1 MRTFAKVLAVTAVA
15 AIAVTGCGRSNTSTG
30 GGGATTPAVG
40 PVSGVS
46 SVPGASEAAG
56 GSGGAGASDASGAA
70 GGSGGSTFPADALI
84 GVALPQKTSE
94 NWVLAE
100 NLFKTDLAAA
110 GFKADVQFANGG
122 VSEQQNQIQAMVTK
136 GAKVIVV
143 GAIDGSQLGSQLKSA
158 KDSGATVIAYDRL
171 LKNTDAVD
179 YYIAYDN
186 FKVGVLQGTALLEGM
201 AKKKPKGPYNIELF
215 AGSPDDANAQV
226 FFDGAMSILKPKID
240 DGTLKVTSG
249 QKGFQQVVTQG
260 WKAENAQKRMD
271 TLLTGNYTSAAL
283 DGVLSPNDTLARAII
298 TSVKAAGKPV
308 PVVTGQDSEVESVKS
323 IMAGEQYSTINK
335 DTRNLVKDTITM
347 LTTLQKGG
355 KPDINDAKS
364 YNNGVKVVPA
374 HLLPPQIV
382 TKANAKEAYAND
394 PTLSPLT
401 K

>member
-1 MRTFAKVLAVTAVA
+1 MRTSLKSIMAISAVA
-15 AIAVTGCGRSNTSTG
+15 ALALTGCGRTD
-30 GGGATTPAVG
+30 TPAT
-40 PVSGVS
+40 SGT
-46 SVPGASEAAG
+46 
-56 GSGGAGASDASGAA
+56 SGAA
-70 GGSGGSTFPADALI
+70 AASDTLI

-100 NLFKTDLAAA
+100 GLFNDGLKAA
-110 GFKADVQFANGG
+110 GYKADVQFANGG

-143 GAIDGSQLGSQLKSA
+143 GAIDGSQLGTQLKAA
-158 KDSGATVIAYDRL
+158 KDKGIKVLAYDRL

-179 YYIAYDN
+179 YYVAYDN
-186 FKVGVLQGTALLEGM
+186 FKVGVLQGNALLEGLK
-201 AKKKPKGPYNIELF
+201 AKKPAGPYNIELF

-226 FFDGAMSILKPKID
+226 FFDGAMSVLSPKIA
-240 DGTLKVTSG
+240 DGTLVVTSG
-249 QKGFQQVVTQG
+249 QKDFAQVVTQG

-271 TLLTGNYTSAAL
+271 TLMSANYSSAAL
-283 DGVLSPNDTLARAII
+283 DGVLSPNDTLARAVM
-298 TSVKAAGKPV
+298 TSVKAAGKPL

-335 DTRNLVKDTITM
+335 DTRNLVKATIEMVTAIV
-347 LTTLQKGG
+347 KGG
-355 KPDINDAKS
+355 KPTVNDEKS

-374 HLLPPQIV
+374 NLLPPMIV

-394 PTLSPLT
+394 PTLSQYT